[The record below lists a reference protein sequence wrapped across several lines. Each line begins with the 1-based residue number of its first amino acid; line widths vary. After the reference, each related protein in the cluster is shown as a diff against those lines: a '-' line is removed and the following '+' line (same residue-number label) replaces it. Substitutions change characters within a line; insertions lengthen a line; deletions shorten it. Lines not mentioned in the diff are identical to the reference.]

1 MMVVLRHVWQF
12 VTAVLQQWAALV
24 TGGVIVAVI
33 ALYERASERPFAGR
47 LFWAGVI
54 ISLVAA
60 VFLAWRKERL
70 AVESLTLPRP
80 DFFYEGSGS
89 RVTPHLGTNSAG
101 KPIVQIEFLLRF
113 INKGRGTAYNLS
125 SKIYGCWINDVPRK
139 AELADSTQPSVGRTR
154 PDEAKSLGFLA
165 ERYAR
170 ENSSLSIHL
179 KPSDVLL
186 ILVEI
191 RFRHRSELESPIF
204 ENEPIWKMW
213 DPRIPFRLCDA
224 AEKDVR
230 IAKEA
235 IDALKAEGAIRS

>member
-1 MMVVLRHVWQF
+1 MLRHIWDF
-12 VTAVLQQWAALV
+12 VRAVLQQWAALV

-33 ALYERASERPFAGR
+33 GLYERASERPVAGR

-54 ISLVAA
+54 ISLGAA

-70 AVESLTLPRP
+70 AVENLTSPVP
-80 DFFYEGSGS
+80 DFFYEGLGS
-89 RVTPHLGTNSAG
+89 RVTPRLQTNSAG

-113 INKGRGTAYNLS
+113 VNKGRGTAYNLS

-165 ERYAR
+165 ERHAR
-170 ENSSLSIHL
+170 EHGTASIHL
-179 KPSDVLL
+179 NPSDVLL
-186 ILVEI
+186 MLVEI

-204 ENEPIWKMW
+204 ENQPIWKMW
-213 DPRIPFRLCDA
+213 DPRIPFHLCDA
-224 AEKDVR
+224 TEKDVR

-235 IDALKAEGAIRS
+235 IDALKPEGTVES